1 MELYIIGIILINQNQ
16 NKRRLGSINENT
28 EQGLS

>member
-16 NKRRLGSINENT
+16 NKRRLASVNENT
-28 EQGLS
+28 EQGLY

>member
-1 MELYIIGIILINQNQ
+1 MELYIIGIILINQNK
-16 NKRRLGSINENT
+16 NERRLASANENT

>member
-1 MELYIIGIILINQNQ
+1 MELYIIGIILINQNK
-16 NKRRLGSINENT
+16 NKRRLVSVNENT